1 MSRGFPMRFLG
12 KVLIWLLWLL
22 LLAAAFVLLTALSW
36 WMKWPLATGG
46 VLLLGVL
53 GLVLVFFGV
62 RALYRWRDKRR
73 FVRKVM
79 DEQAEMEEGEAASVG
94 RMAEAWQTGMDILMK
109 SPLRFHQR
117 VQYSQPWFLTLD
129 ETGGMSSL
137 FRSLGNAVPR
147 QEGSPL
153 YWHFLSQAVLLH
165 CQASEGKEQ
174 DWEELLASLARNR
187 RRMPLRGMV
196 ILLSLSDLEKRSD
209 EELAVLGQRLRSR
222 SQQVMLSLNRRY
234 PVYVF
239 VQGLESLPGMNEV
252 MSVMPSAMLDQP
264 LGLLL
269 AEEKG
274 GAGRLCADSAARTLE
289 NAVRT
294 AAAGGELP
302 HGDMLKALRDLRL
315 FGERLE
321 IVLEGLTREVA
332 HQVTPILRGV
342 FFCPSPSAEDGRPKF
357 MSGLL
362 SRVLPSS
369 AKPTALSGGLPF
381 YASTKVVLM
390 TAWLTLMLFVCG
402 LFAVNA
408 IYQHHVLT
416 VEAVSDIADV
426 SHDDTYNRLYKEML
440 YARRLEQARKAW
452 FLPTLGGDML
462 LRVEQ
467 KVKAHFVVQ
476 VNAGIMSP
484 MLSSF
489 QSFLTRPSSARD
501 DDAEMDVFRELIW
514 LCSAI
519 SDRVSHGSLPL
530 ETQAAFPVTRSSKEH
545 WSPVMGQL
553 IINAL
558 NWTPDGEQLDV
569 LSQNL
574 RSLLTL
580 SFTRGEGNLLNTFV
594 VENVNRNMP
603 GSAVCTS
610 QFWPHLGSA
619 SADNLCIPP
628 AYTAAGY
635 AVIRDT
641 VQDLEYIAGNNQTLH
656 QELSVLL
663 DAYFKRYAGLWQNF
677 AETFSEEGLNVQQG
691 DVFSAYADVTD
702 IMDVPHMRLLH
713 AMASELAPMRDAKNA
728 PAWISRFWLT
738 DAMAEV
744 SLIQHKNGVK
754 GSHWKA
760 LLSVVGTSPQL
771 LQRLRAETQDAG
783 QLRELLLSS
792 EYLHQYLD
800 KVVDLLHTL
809 SSPSKSLELA
819 AAHYATRG
827 TEKPENSPYTEAE
840 KNFTEAFRVFRDG
853 AASPAR
859 TLLSGMLDFIA
870 QGTTVQAARMLQQEW
885 ESDVLSSPAA
895 LYRQDD
901 VEALFGSEGVVQT
914 FVSDKLK
921 PFLTRQDRELVAA
934 RWGRLTFPFT
944 TDFLSTLSRAEII
957 AADPPKDTF
966 YVLLR
971 SQPTLVNVDAKVR
984 PDSTELTLQ
993 CQGRENR
1000 LVNRNYPRNEKF
1012 QYSAEECGAVSLEL
1026 RFPAFTLTRS
1036 YASFTEFL
1044 RDFAYGERV
1053 FGPEDFPDEAEDMKN
1068 ANLRQITVRIL
1079 PDNVADVLRHTDNL
1093 PPELPD
1099 RITYVW

>member
-1 MSRGFPMRFLG
+1 MRFLG
-12 KVLIWLLWLL
+12 KVLIWLVWLL
-22 LLAAAFVLLTALSW
+22 LLAVALVLLTALSW

-53 GLVLVFFGV
+53 GLVLVFFGC

-79 DEQAEMEEGEAASVG
+79 DEQAELEEGGTASAG
-94 RMAEAWQTGMDILMK
+94 RMLDAWQSGMDILMK

-117 VQYSQPWFLTLD
+117 LQYSQPWFLTLD
-129 ETGGMSSL
+129 ETGGTSSL
-137 FRSLGNAVPR
+137 FQSFGQVVPQ

-165 CQASEGKEQ
+165 CRTSEGRDSE
-174 DWEELLASLARNR
+174 WEELLASLAEKKR
-187 RRMPLRGMV
+187 RIPLRGV
-196 ILLSLSDLEKRSD
+196 LVLLSLSDLEKRSD
-209 EELAVLGQRLRSR
+209 EELAALGQRLRSR
-222 SQQVMLSLNRRY
+222 VQQVMLSLNRRY
-234 PVYVF
+234 PVHVLI
-239 VQGLESLPGMNEV
+239 QDMESLPGMNDV
-252 MSVMPSAMLDQP
+252 TAVVPSAKFDQP
-264 LGLLL
+264 LGLVLK
-269 AEEKG
+269 ED
-274 GAGRLCADSAARTLE
+274 AGRSGQRAADAAADALE
-289 NAVRT
+289 DAVRT
-294 AAAGGELP
+294 AAAGGDLP
-302 HGDMLKALRDLRL
+302 HGDMLKAIRELRL
-315 FGERLE
+315 FGEKLD

-332 HQVTPILRGV
+332 HQVSPLLSGV
-342 FFCPSPSAEDGRPKF
+342 FFCRSSAAEGGHPGF
-357 MSGLL
+357 LGGVL

-369 AKPTALSGGLPF
+369 EHPAALSGGLPF

-390 TAWLTLMLFVCG
+390 TAWLTLMLFICG
-402 LFAVNA
+402 LFAVNT

-416 VEAVSDIADV
+416 MESASDMADV

-440 YARRLEQARKAW
+440 YARRLEQARKSW
-452 FLPTLGGDML
+452 FLPSLGQDML
-462 LRVEQ
+462 KRVED
-467 KVKAHFVVQ
+467 KVKADFVVQ
-476 VNAGIMSP
+476 VNSGIMTP
-484 MLSSF
+484 MMNNF
-489 QSFLTRPSSARD
+489 QSFLTRPASARD

-519 SDRVSHGSLPL
+519 SDRVTHGRLPL
-530 ETQAAFPVTRSSKEH
+530 ETQAAFPVTKSDRER

-558 NWTPDGEQLDV
+558 NWTANGEQLDI

-580 SFTRGEGNLLNTFV
+580 AFTRREGNLLNTFV
-594 VENVNRNMP
+594 VENINRTMP

-610 QFWPHLGSA
+610 QFWPHLGNSGG
-619 SADNLCIPP
+619 DNLCIPP
-628 AYTAAGY
+628 AYTSAGY
-635 AVIRDT
+635 AVISDT

-656 QELSVLL
+656 QEISVLL
-663 DAYFKRYAGLWQNF
+663 DSYFKRYADLWQNF
-677 AETFSEEGLNVQQG
+677 ADSFSEQGLNVQQG

-713 AMASELAPMRDAKNA
+713 AMASELAPLRHAGNA
-728 PAWISRFWLT
+728 PAWVSRFWLT

-754 GSHWKA
+754 GSHWRA
-760 LLSVVGTSPQL
+760 LLSVMGTSPEL

-800 KVVDLLHTL
+800 KIIDLLHTL
-809 SSPSKSLELA
+809 ASPSKSLELA

-840 KNFTEAFRVFRDG
+840 KDFTEAFRSFRDG

-859 TLLSGMLDFIA
+859 SLLQGMLEFIA

-885 ESDVLSSPAA
+885 ENDVLSSPAA

-901 VEALFGSEGVVQT
+901 VEALFGNEGVVQT

-934 RWGRLTFPFT
+934 HWGNLTFPFT
-944 TDFLSTLSRAEII
+944 TDFLGMLSSAEII

-984 PDSTELTLQ
+984 PDSTELTLL

-1012 QYSAEECGAVSLEL
+1012 QYSSEECGAVSLEL